1 MKNKKIMN
9 FEREFMRNIQNQRM
23 HIKVNDRVFD
33 VKKSDKAMLMAGYKL
48 ECLLDILNDLED
60 IEELEI
66 LQNNG
71 VTLKDDEIKKVNSI
85 MKTKNSVSECVN
97 DIITIM
103 SGKELLDYVDDE
115 LELETND
122 KMELAMTLYQMP
134 QEGVSNTDED
144 SFRE

>member
-1 MKNKKIMN
+1 MKNNKIIN
-9 FEREFMRNIQNQRM
+9 FEREFIRNIQNQRM
-23 HIKVNDRVFD
+23 HIKVNDKVFD

-48 ECLLDILNDLED
+48 ETLLGILNDLDD
-60 IEELEI
+60 IEELEV

-71 VTLKDDEIKKVNSI
+71 IELKEEEMNKINNI
-85 MKTKNSVSECVN
+85 MKIKNSVSECVN

-134 QEGVSNTDED
+134 QEGVSNTDD
-144 SFRE
+144 NSFRK